1 MPRRLLTLTA
11 ALGFGLTLAT
21 LGGCSGT
28 ALLNASVP
36 HRTFRASTAIP
47 YGPDA
52 RQKLD
57 VYEPDHVATP
67 AASHGRPVV
76 VFFYGGSWQNGNR
89 GDYLFAGEALASRGF
104 VAVLPDYRTWPDAP
118 FPAFMDDAAA
128 AVRWARDH
136 AAEFDGDPS
145 RIFLMGHSAGA
156 HIAVLL
162 ATDGHYLGAQ
172 QMSKRDLCGVI
183 GLAGPY
189 DFLPLT
195 DPVLKEVFP
204 SSLRAA
210 SQPINF
216 VSGDEPPMFLAAG
229 KRDTT
234 VDPGNTDRLAAKLRA
249 AGDSV
254 EVKNYPLV
262 GHALLVAALAAP
274 LRVVA
279 PVLADS
285 ARFID
290 SSVAAREAE
299 QRHDDSQTAATAPSN
314 VYQLRP
320 VKTDAALAQ
329 SSSPSKCLRND
340 GARVDGSSQM
350 PKNARANS
358 GSSNSPVSRSPE

>member
-1 MPRRLLTLTA
+1 MPRHLFAVTTALALT
-11 ALGFGLTLAT
+11 T

-28 ALLNASVP
+28 ALLNAVTP
-36 HRTFRASTAIP
+36 NHTFRISTAIP
-47 YGPDA
+47 YGRDA

-57 VYEPDHVATP
+57 VYEPP
-67 AASHGRPVV
+67 GAANPTAQRGRPVV
-76 VFFYGGSWQNGNR
+76 VFFYGGSWQNGKR
-89 GDYLFAGEALASRGF
+89 GDYRFDGEALASRGY
-104 VAVLPDYRTWPDAP
+104 VAVLPDYRTWPEVR
-118 FPAFMDDAAA
+118 FPSFMEDAAA

-136 AAEFDGDPS
+136 AAEFGGDPT
-145 RIFLMGHSAGA
+145 RVFLMGHSAGA

-162 ATDGHYLGAQ
+162 ATDGQYLGAQ
-172 QMSKRDLCGVI
+172 QMSKRDLSGVI

-195 DPVLKEVFP
+195 DPVLEEIFP
-204 SSLRAA
+204 LSVRAA

-216 VSGDEPPMFLAAG
+216 VSGDEPPMFLAVG

-254 EVKNYPLV
+254 EVKHYPLV
-262 GHALLVAALAAP
+262 GHVLLAAALAAP
-274 LRVVA
+274 LRALA

-290 SSVAAREAE
+290 A
-299 QRHDDSQTAATAPSN
+299 QTAAH
-314 VYQLRP
+314 
-320 VKTDAALAQ
+320 Q
-329 SSSPSKCLRND
+329 SASPSKCLRND

-350 PKNARANS
+350 PKNARANA
-358 GSSNSPVSRSPE
+358 GSSNSPVSCSPE